1 MQIPAYFLVILG
13 WPEITVPV
21 MLGWTSNRE
30 HALIMATGLL
40 ALTSGILGLVVHL
53 RSR

>member
-1 MQIPAYFLVILG
+1 MLG
-13 WPEITVPV
+13 WPEVTMPA
-21 MLGWTSNRE
+21 MLGWTANRE

-40 ALTSGILGLVVHL
+40 ALTSAVLGVVVYL